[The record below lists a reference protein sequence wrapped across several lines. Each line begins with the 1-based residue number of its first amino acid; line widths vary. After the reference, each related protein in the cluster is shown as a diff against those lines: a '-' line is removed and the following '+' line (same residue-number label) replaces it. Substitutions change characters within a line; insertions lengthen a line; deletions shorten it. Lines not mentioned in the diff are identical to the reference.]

1 MQYCTDGIVAYVELW
16 WWCCSGVLSVIL
28 LRQNDGGFAEAVIT
42 ILAF

>member
-1 MQYCTDGIVAYVELW
+1 MKYCAGVVVADVELL